1 MEFLNSIKLPSP
13 ERRLRKVALA
23 KGYRVR
29 KVRSGTD
36 QGRYLLMVADI
47 NIAKKSGALAH
58 PNSFSLDELK
68 AYLKA

>member
-1 MEFLNSIKLPSP
+1 
-13 ERRLRKVALA
+13 
-23 KGYRVR
+23 
-29 KVRSGTD
+29 
-36 QGRYLLMVADI
+36 MVADI